1 MIERCPAIDVD
12 SDEGIK
18 PEKISGELELRNV
31 CFSYPARR
39 DMQVCGGLRGGRG
52 ARELCLGGMQSYCG
66 LDAEGWEG
74 SLTQTGERGARAAC
88 TADA

>member
-1 MIERCPAIDVD
+1 MWLQASPTLATFAKGRVAGAKLYSVIERCPAIDVD

-39 DMQVCGGLRGGRG
+39 DMQVCGGLRG
-52 ARELCLGGMQSYCG
+52 
-66 LDAEGWEG
+66 
-74 SLTQTGERGARAAC
+74 
-88 TADA
+88 

>member
-39 DMQVCGGLRGGRG
+39 DMQVCGGLRG
-52 ARELCLGGMQSYCG
+52 
-66 LDAEGWEG
+66 
-74 SLTQTGERGARAAC
+74 
-88 TADA
+88 